1 MTMPADT
8 DLPLVLIG
16 AGGHARVL
24 HALAVA
30 AGRHFVGVCDP
41 VLTRKGERFWN
52 QIPVIESEAAL
63 EALPR
68 DSVML
73 VNGIGKVVS
82 NNIRHQVHIR
92 LSKLGFRF
100 ATLVHP
106 TAWVAPDVQL
116 ANGVQIMAGAV
127 VQPGCSIGEDS
138 IINTRASVD
147 HDCIIGNHVHVAPG
161 ATLCG
166 SVKVEDN
173 AFIGAGAV
181 VIQTLSIGAGAVVAA
196 GATVARD
203 LLPDHILMPS
213 KPARPIEL

>member
-1 MTMPADT
+1 MMPADT

-24 HALAVA
+24 HALAAA
-30 AGRHFVGVCDP
+30 AGRRFVGVCDP

-63 EALPR
+63 EAMPR
-68 DSVML
+68 NSVML
-73 VNGIGKVVS
+73 VNGIGKVVG
-82 NNIRHQVHIR
+82 NTIRQQVHVR

-106 TAWVAPDVQL
+106 AAWVAPDVQL
-116 ANGVQIMAGAV
+116 ADGVQIMAGAV
-127 VQPGCSIGEDS
+127 VQPGCAIGEDS

-147 HDCIIGNHVHVAPG
+147 HDCIIGSHVHVAPG

-181 VIQTLSIGAGAVVAA
+181 VIQTLCIGSGAVVAA
-196 GATVARD
+196 GATVVRN
-203 LLPDHILMPS
+203 LLPDHILMPG
-213 KPARPIEL
+213 KPTRPIEL